1 MNSGSV
7 TYFALARNLSVTIF
21 RRQIFGRQTWRLFI
35 SRSVLIGVRAGPT
48 LFVMAFAIGFVIA
61 LVLQAQLAQLGMDD
75 RVPRLMWII
84 LNEQLAPVL
93 TAVVFIGRSVS
104 GSAAE
109 LASMKVSEEIK
120 ALETMGIDVSG
131 YLLFPMFAAFAIML
145 PVMEV
150 FTVAVGLFGGYTIL
164 AQSLAMTP
172 EQFIL
177 RSIENATTG
186 EIWHGIGKA
195 SLFSVIVAMI
205 AFHKGLNATGG
216 SDEVGRVATEAV
228 VAALLAVTV
237 VNAVVT
243 YLTVY

>member
-1 MNSGSV
+1 MKSGAV
-7 TYFALARNLSVTIF
+7 TYVRLARDLSISIIQ
-21 RRQIFGRQTWRLFI
+21 RPLMGLETWRAFVA
-35 SRSVLIGVRAGPT
+35 RSLVIGVRAAPT
-48 LFVMAFAIGFVIA
+48 LFVMAFSIGFVIA

-75 RVPRLMWII
+75 RVPRLIWII

-109 LASMKVSEEIK
+109 LANMKVSEEIK
-120 ALETMGIDVSG
+120 ALETMGIDVPR
-131 YLLFPMFAAFAIML
+131 YLLLPIFGAFVIMV

-150 FTVAVGLFGGYTIL
+150 FTVAVGLLGGYTIL

-177 RSIENATTG
+177 RCLENANIV

-195 SLFSVIVAMI
+195 GLFSVIVAMI

-216 SDEVGRVATEAV
+216 SDEVGRVATSAV

-237 VNAVVT
+237 LNAIVT
-243 YLTVY
+243 YLTLS